1 MCCSG
6 LTVCFHGSSKGVLS
20 GHQCNNSQ
28 RVQTQRRE
36 QKHQFVGTRHSFTSS
51 YLFLLGD
58 LLLWFGDNLLLLG
71 QDHLN
76 VAWGAHVG
84 VDAAVSAVR
93 ASPHLGGLVDLDVF
107 DDQRIHVQT
116 LASKSSRKV
125 GENLSRSNVSS
136 RPELSEAT
144 TACFQISVA

>member
-1 MCCSG
+1 MVISA
-6 LTVCFHGSSKGVLS
+6 TTASVS
-20 GHQCNNSQ
+20 
-28 RVQTQRRE
+28 RQTQRRE
-36 QKHQFVGTRHSFTSS
+36 TPVCHSFTSS

-84 VDAAVSAVR
+84 VDAAMSAVR

-116 LASKSSRKV
+116 LTSKSSRKI
-125 GENLSRSNVSS
+125 GENLSRSNVSYQ
-136 RPELSEAT
+136 LT
-144 TACFQISVA
+144 IACFRISVA